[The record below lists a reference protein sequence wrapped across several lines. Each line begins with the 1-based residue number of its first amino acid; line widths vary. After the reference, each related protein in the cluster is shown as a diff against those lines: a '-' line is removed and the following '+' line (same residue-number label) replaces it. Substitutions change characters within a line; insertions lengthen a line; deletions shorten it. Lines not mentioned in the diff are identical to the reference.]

1 MKKLINSYWPAIFWS
16 AIIII
21 LLSIPGSD
29 LPNEASFLNIP
40 HFDKWVHF
48 GIFTL
53 FVVLW
58 CWAVSLKKSRT
69 KILKKFLLIT
79 IAGIALGY
87 LLELVQ
93 KYFVPNRDYDMW
105 DVLAD
110 SIGAVA
116 GLLISIKLFIK
127 K

>member
-48 GIFTL
+48 GIFML

-58 CWAVSLKKSRT
+58 CWAVSLKKPQT

-93 KYFVPNRDYDMW
+93 KYFVPNRDYDLW

-110 SIGAVA
+110 SIGAIS
-116 GLLISIKLFIK
+116 GLLISLKVFIK